1 MTEHDKR
8 MKYIGGFALP
18 PKGSVARDNLK
29 KLMDSLP
36 QDPDIDKEIRKKFK
50 KMMAIIDAQ
59 LDNGAALPIDELLR
73 EFLLEYNGRN
83 IEHGLRSMPASF
95 NIMEAFYE
103 YIPELSMFRLR
114 PEKDHLFSST
124 EFLDYVTSGN
134 ATDNIA
140 DVLDSMEEG
149 IIYSYNVSNDIGEI
163 TLSIHNGAEYGIG
176 GAALVRHSSEI
187 SILLLAG
194 MKTNLSKQTQELRE
208 KLIYGKAYPG
218 KESIQPAKD
227 RVREAVPLLGNK
239 NFWQT
244 LVLTRMDLI
253 NMTMDVRYL
262 MKDCGDSFIIASDDI
277 SLYISEKT
285 GEFIDSDFG
294 KTAKQMFKDI
304 EQYRTLFELCKTTLH
319 LPLFYEEH
327 ADDISIEN
335 HPTRILQRIKKR
347 GKPKTK
353 IKYIGPEEKITHRSV
368 SVLYISAGQYPIL
381 TLHKAPS
388 FKMEVS
394 GFWKKLPPD
403 QIGID
408 KHGHPI
414 HGRTWVEKQLTWVQS
429 YADPGALLAQR
440 YDEYPSSVLKEP
452 TTRESGFV
460 YIMRS
465 AAHARDIFKIGITR
479 RSSDIRSEE
488 LSSTTGSP
496 DKFLVAQE
504 WKVSDCAKAEA
515 IIHQAIEK
523 YRINPRREFFKA
535 PYKEI
540 VKAITEALATIE
552 DENSQMGREK
562 I

>member
-1 MTEHDKR
+1 MTEHNKR
-8 MKYIGGFALP
+8 MDRIAKFAP
-18 PKGSVARDNLK
+18 PPVGTVARNNWEK
-29 KLMDSLP
+29 TINSLP
-36 QDPDIDKEIRKKFK
+36 RDPDIDKEIRKKFK
-50 KMMAIIDAQ
+50 KMMAIINAQ

-83 IEHGLRSMPASF
+83 MEHGLRSMPASF
-95 NIMEAFYE
+95 NVMEAFYKF
-103 YIPELSMFRLR
+103 IPELSMFRLR
-114 PEKDHLFSST
+114 PERDHLFSST
-124 EFLDYVTSGN
+124 EFLDYVTSGD
-134 ATDNIA
+134 ATDNIT
-140 DVLDSMEEG
+140 DVLDNMEESV
-149 IIYSYNVSNDIGEI
+149 IYSYNVFNDVGEI

-176 GAALVRHSSEI
+176 GAALVRHGSEI

-194 MKTNLSKQTQELRE
+194 MKTDLSKQTKELRE
-208 KLIYGKAYPG
+208 KMIYGKAYPG
-218 KESIQPAKD
+218 KESMQPAKD
-227 RVREAVPLLGNK
+227 RVREAVPLLGNR

-253 NMTMDVRYL
+253 DMTMDVRYL
-262 MKDCGDSFIIASDDI
+262 MKDCGDSFIIESDDI

-285 GEFIDSDFG
+285 GDFINSDFG

-304 EQYRTLFELCKTTLH
+304 EQYGTLFELCKTTLH
-319 LPLFYEEH
+319 LPLFFEEH
-327 ADDISIEN
+327 ADDISSEN

-368 SVLYISAGQYPIL
+368 SVLSMSAGQHPIL

-403 QIGID
+403 QVGTD

-414 HGRTWVEKQLTWVQS
+414 HGRTWVEKQLTWIQS
-429 YADPGALLAQR
+429 YDDPGALLVQR
-440 YDEYPSSVLKEP
+440 YDEYPSSALKEP

-465 AAHARDIFKIGITR
+465 AAHAKDIFKIGITR
-479 RSSDIRSEE
+479 RSADIRSDE
-488 LSSTTGSP
+488 LSSPTGSP
-496 DKFLVAQE
+496 DKFLVVQE
-504 WKVSDCAKAEA
+504 WEVSNCAKAEA
-515 IIHQAIEK
+515 IIHQAINK

-540 VKAITEALATIE
+540 VKAITEALAAIE
-552 DENSQMGREK
+552 DENIRMGNEK